1 MCDTKLAY
9 KGETLHIYRRKNSN
23 IYYFQKRVPSHLV
36 EHYGRKL
43 IRFSLKTS
51 DKKRAKQL
59 AAIEAGRLAEEFAKL
74 DGHSLPERKVEL
86 VDLQNLA
93 IEAANQWIKYKR
105 DHMFTSGVSYE
116 SLHHGL
122 DESLS
127 SIQEHAED
135 MLYHEAMFDDNL
147 RVKRVFEGALPDRA
161 SDIYSGLEPQ
171 QKARVFIEFAKQLRA
186 QTQGLHALIS
196 GATPSITGVVKPIP
210 KIEKAPT
217 IERVAAEF
225 LENKKT
231 EMAASGKPMSSKL
244 EQRYQVSFE
253 CLVGLLGG
261 DTPIRD
267 VSTADIREL
276 RDVLIS
282 TPCNSSKL
290 KETRT
295 LTTPELI
302 AAVKNGQLQHLK
314 SLSVTS
320 INQRLEAVSAMFKFA
335 VQERYASFNPA
346 ESVRLKK
353 AIADKDARLPYPPEM
368 LSKLLQLTKGTVH
381 YWIVR
386 IALCCGLRMNEI
398 VQLRPSDIRQQ
409 EGIWYISVNDEDG
422 KALKTYTSARSVPIP
437 DVLLKLGFIEFVRS
451 VSTETIFNIKKPKG
465 GGYRSDIY
473 SKKFRYFTNIHD
485 LRADRVT
492 FHSLRHNFKDLALN
506 AGIPE
511 VAYKQLGGWA
521 DGSVSGNYGSGLTIA
536 NLKKYIETIDYPI
549 DEQEAADTLLSMAG

>member
-1 MCDTKLAY
+1 MCDTQLSY
-9 KGETLHIYRRKNSN
+9 TGDDLHIYKRKNSSV
-23 IYYFQKRVPSHLV
+23 YYFQKRVPSHLV
-36 EHYGRKL
+36 EHYGKRL

-51 DKKRAKQL
+51 NKTQAKQL
-59 AAIEAGRLAEEFAKL
+59 AAIEAGRLTEEFAKL

-93 IEAANQWIKYKR
+93 IEAANHWITHKK
-105 DHMFTSGVSYE
+105 DHMFASGVSYE

-127 SIQEHAED
+127 SIQEHAEG
-135 MLYHEAMFDDNL
+135 MLYHEATFDSNL
-147 RVKRVFEGALPDRA
+147 RVKRVFEGVLPDRA
-161 SDIYSGLEPQ
+161 FDIYSDLEPQ

-186 QTQGLHALIS
+186 QTQGLYALIS
-196 GATPSITGVVKPIP
+196 GTTPSITSVVKPIP

-217 IERVAAEF
+217 IELVAAEF

-244 EQRYQVSFE
+244 EQRYQVSFD
-253 CLVGLLGG
+253 CLIGLLGG
-261 DTPIRD
+261 DTPVRD
-267 VSTADIREL
+267 VSTTDIREL

-282 TPCNSSKL
+282 TPCNSAKL
-290 KETRT
+290 KETKA

-368 LSKLLQLTKGTVH
+368 LSRLLQLTKGTVH

-386 IALCCGLRMNEI
+386 VALCCGLRMNEI

-409 EGIWYISVNDEDG
+409 EGIWYISVNDEGG
-422 KALKTYTSARSVPIP
+422 KALKTHTSARSVPIP

-473 SKKFRYFTNIHD
+473 SKKFRYFTKTHD

-549 DEQEAADTLLSMAG
+549 DEQEAVDTRLHMAE